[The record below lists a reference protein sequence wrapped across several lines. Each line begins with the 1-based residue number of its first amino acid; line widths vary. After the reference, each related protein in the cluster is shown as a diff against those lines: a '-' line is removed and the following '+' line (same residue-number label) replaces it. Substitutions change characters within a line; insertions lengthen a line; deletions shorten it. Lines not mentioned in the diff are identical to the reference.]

1 LREGSR
7 RDRRAWRGGRMSK
20 VWGGGRGGWV
30 VVGVGII
37 GGAVV
42 VVGVALED
50 IAVIVVVRLV
60 GQLQG
65 WLIALRK

>member
-1 LREGSR
+1 
-7 RDRRAWRGGRMSK
+7 MSK

>member
-1 LREGSR
+1 
-7 RDRRAWRGGRMSK
+7 MSK

-30 VVGVGII
+30 VVGVATK

-50 IAVIVVVRLV
+50 MILVVYLINHSGVLNEES
-60 GQLQG
+60 
-65 WLIALRK
+65 WLIAFRKWID

>member
-1 LREGSR
+1 
-7 RDRRAWRGGRMSK
+7 MSK

-30 VVGVGII
+30 VVGVGIR

-50 IAVIVVVRLV
+50 MILVV
-60 GQLQG
+60 
-65 WLIALRK
+65 